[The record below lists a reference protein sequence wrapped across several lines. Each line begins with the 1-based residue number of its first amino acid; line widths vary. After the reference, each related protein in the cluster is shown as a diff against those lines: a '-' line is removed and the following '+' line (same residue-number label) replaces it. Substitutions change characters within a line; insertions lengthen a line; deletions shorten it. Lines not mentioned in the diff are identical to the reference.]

1 MKNKY
6 IFTLLKALAFFIPF
20 YFVYYGP
27 LYEKSEMTQMRI
39 LWKYVLLGFLAYVL
53 LFVFV

>member
-6 IFTLLKALAFFIPF
+6 IFNLLKALAFFMPF

-27 LYEKSEMTQMRI
+27 LIENPEMTQMRI
-39 LWKYVLLGFLAYVL
+39 LWKYVLLGFLAYAL